1 MRPIAVTIT
10 AVLMVSHSLP
20 EVFESADSIV
30 VLRQGRR
37 VATLDA
43 DKTDGNEVVALMTG
57 LRST

>member
-1 MRPIAVTIT
+1 
-10 AVLMVSHSLP
+10 
-20 EVFESADSIV
+20 VFESADSIV